1 MIRIGGI
8 MQKSKYYEEIALP
21 RFPDGTLHLT
31 LRYID
36 VSLLSGIA
44 KEILISWNY
53 EGDEEMAAI
62 LFLTKHF
69 QRLGYEVS
77 LNMPYIPNARQ
88 DRVKKEEDVFTL
100 KYFAEFINSL
110 NFCKVYVLDPHS
122 NVSMALIDNI
132 VVESPESYC
141 AKAIKKIYDE
151 IDDSLL
157 MAFYPDEG
165 AMKRYSENYGLEYAY
180 AAKNR
185 DWQTGKILGLEV
197 IGNATAIKGRNIIII
212 DDICSKGGTFYYSA
226 KKLKELG
233 ANKIFLFITH
243 CEKTVFEG
251 ELFKSGLIDKLFTT
265 DSIFTSSAQEMAK
278 SKGVA
283 DKIEVIPLV

>member
-1 MIRIGGI
+1 MIDINGKVI
-8 MQKSKYYEEIALP
+8 TLS

-31 LRYID
+31 PNLND
-36 VSLLSGIA
+36 VSLEEPA
-44 KEILISWNY
+44 EQYALITWRY

-62 LFLTKHF
+62 LFLTKHL
-69 QRLGYEVS
+69 QKLGYCVS
-77 LNMPYIPNARQ
+77 LDMPYIPNARQ
-88 DRVKKEEDVFTL
+88 DRVKTEQDVFTL

-110 NFCKVYVLDPHS
+110 NLDEVFVLDPHS
-122 NVSMALIDNI
+122 NVSAALFDNI
-132 VVESPESYC
+132 VTESPEYYC
-141 AKAIKKIYDE
+141 QQAIQTIYDE
-151 IDDSLL
+151 IDSSPL

-165 AMKRYSENYGLEYAY
+165 AMKRYSENYGLECAF

-197 IGNATAIKGRNIIII
+197 IGNVNAIKGRNIIII

-233 ANKIFLFITH
+233 ANKIFLFVTH
-243 CEKTVFEG
+243 CEKTVFDG

-265 DSIFTSSAQEMAK
+265 DSIFTSSVQEMAK
-278 SKGVA
+278 SKGLA
-283 DKIEVIPLV
+283 DKIEVIPLI

>member
-1 MIRIGGI
+1 MIRINGN
-8 MQKSKYYEEIALP
+8 EITLS

-31 LRYID
+31 PNLPDISSEEPSEAY
-36 VSLLSGIA
+36 A
-44 KEILISWNY
+44 LITWNY
-53 EGDEEMAAI
+53 ESDEEMAAI
-62 LFLTKHF
+62 LFLTKHLKK
-69 QRLGYEVS
+69 LGYNVS
-77 LNMPYIPNARQ
+77 LDMPYIPNARQ
-88 DRVKKEEDVFTL
+88 DRVKEKEDVFTL

-110 NFCKVYVLDPHS
+110 NFDRVFVLDPHS
-122 NVSMALIDNI
+122 NVSAALIDKI
-132 VVESPESYC
+132 IVESPETYC
-141 AKAIKKIYDE
+141 DQAIQKIYDE
-151 IDDSLL
+151 IEFSPL

-165 AMKRYSENYGLEYAY
+165 AMKRYSESYGLECAY

-197 IGNATAIKGRNIIII
+197 IGNADAVKGRNIIII
-212 DDICSKGGTFYYSA
+212 DDICSKGGTFYYAA

-233 ANKIFLFITH
+233 ANKIFLFVTH

-265 DSIFTSSAQEMAK
+265 DSIFTPSVQEMAK

-283 DKIEVIPLV
+283 DKIEVIPLI

>member
-1 MIRIGGI
+1 MIRIKG
-8 MQKSKYYEEIALP
+8 EEITLS

-31 LRYID
+31 PNLPDI
-36 VSLLSGIA
+36 SLEEPPESYA
-44 KEILISWNY
+44 LITWNY
-53 EGDEEMAAI
+53 ESDEEMAAI
-62 LFLTKHF
+62 LFLTKHLKN
-69 QRLGYEVS
+69 LGYKVS
-77 LNMPYIPNARQ
+77 LDMPYIPNARQ
-88 DRVKKEEDVFTL
+88 DRVKEKEDVFTL

-110 NFCKVYVLDPHS
+110 DFDRVFVLDPHS
-122 NVSMALIDNI
+122 NVSAALIDNI
-132 VVESPESYC
+132 AVENPEYYC
-141 AKAIKKIYDE
+141 HQAIQKIYDE
-151 IDDSLL
+151 IDSSPL

-165 AMKRYSENYGLEYAY
+165 AMKRYFESYGLEYAY

-197 IGNATAIKGRNIIII
+197 IGNADAVKGRNIIII
-212 DDICSKGGTFYYSA
+212 DDICSKGGTFYYAA

-233 ANKIFLFITH
+233 ANKIFLFVTH

-265 DSIFTSSAQEMAK
+265 DSIFTPSVQEMAK

-283 DKIEVIPLV
+283 DKIEVIPLI

>member
-1 MIRIGGI
+1 MIDINGI
-8 MQKSKYYEEIALP
+8 EITLS

-31 LRYID
+31 PNLND
-36 VSLLSGIA
+36 VSLEEPTDQYA
-44 KEILISWNY
+44 LITWRY

-62 LFLTKHF
+62 LFLTKHL
-69 QRLGYEVS
+69 QKLGYCVS
-77 LNMPYIPNARQ
+77 LDMPYIPNARQ
-88 DRVKKEEDVFTL
+88 DRVKTERDVFTL

-110 NFCKVYVLDPHS
+110 NLDKVFVLDPHS
-122 NVSMALIDNI
+122 NVSAALFDNI
-132 VVESPESYC
+132 ITESPEYYC
-141 AKAIKKIYDE
+141 QQAIQTIYDE
-151 IDDSLL
+151 IDNSPL

-165 AMKRYSENYGLEYAY
+165 AMKRYSENYGLECAY

-197 IGNATAIKGRNIIII
+197 IGNANAIKGRNIIII

-233 ANKIFLFITH
+233 ANKIFLFVTH

-265 DSIFTSSAQEMAK
+265 DSIFTPSVQEMAK

-283 DKIEVIPLV
+283 DKIEVIPLI